1 MATEKIRAGLYEA
14 YIPGHGWVRLAED
27 VRTRQEAQRVAR
39 TLGGSPRGHSKVRLA
54 NQQAADETAVAAD

>member
-1 MATEKIRAGLYEA
+1 MGTEKIRAGIYEA

-39 TLGGSPRGHSKVRLA
+39 TLGGKGDYGKVRLA
-54 NQQAADETAVAAD
+54 GQPSTDETAVAAD